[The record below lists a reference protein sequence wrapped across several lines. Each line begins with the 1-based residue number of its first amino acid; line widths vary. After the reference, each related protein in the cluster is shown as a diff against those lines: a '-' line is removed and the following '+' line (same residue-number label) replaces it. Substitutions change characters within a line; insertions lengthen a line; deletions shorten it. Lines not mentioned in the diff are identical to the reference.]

1 MVSSKL
7 KILVVLATLL
17 ITAFD
22 VSGKRGRSNDHQKRP
37 RKRPKFN
44 YQPTDRDNLD
54 HPSNSHSNS
63 TNARN
68 TNVLNPRVSNLHQSS
83 TAFPPQINDYYSP
96 IANAVP
102 NGSNHPFQVQPNI
115 NRSDTNN
122 GYGQQPTATQQT
134 QNVNH
139 PTSTGDNYDTV
150 ISQKIVE
157 TIRSITQS
165 MIDESYRDV
174 SAYHSD
180 CTQIMKPNIYTNRD
194 PSNSLTMLNKRLE
207 EIKERDEKYVAM
219 LKNKYDKRPLL
230 NQMIEMLENGQDQDD
245 MSQQYPPDVSSQYP
259 HNVSQQQK
267 HNMSHQYPP
276 DVNQHV
282 QTNAY
287 HHVQT
292 TASMSASPSP
302 GSYNQQYT
310 VNQHVI
316 LMSTLER
323 SPPTLK
329 LQNVNCRFKATTSS
343 TGKTSIPVTVNI
355 QEPEKKNTQNT
366 DWTCSTCT
374 FENSFI
380 VQICEIC
387 GMKKSQLPSQAS

>member
-22 VSGKRGRSNDHQKRP
+22 VSGKRGRGYDHHERP
-37 RKRPKFN
+37 RKRQKLN
-44 YQPTDRDNLD
+44 YEPTDQDDD
-54 HPSNSHSNS
+54 HNSNSHSNS
-63 TNARN
+63 RN
-68 TNVLNPRVSNLHQSS
+68 TNVLDTPRPQNQN
-83 TAFPPQINDYYSP
+83 QINDSFTP
-96 IANAVP
+96 TANAIP
-102 NGSNHPFQVQPNI
+102 NGSNRPSI
-115 NRSDTNN
+115 DRSDTNN
-122 GYGQQPTATQQT
+122 GYGQQPTTTQQT
-134 QNVNH
+134 NNVSH
-139 PTSTGDNYDTV
+139 HTSTGDNYDTV

-259 HNVSQQQK
+259 HNVSK
-267 HNMSHQYPP
+267 QYPP

-355 QEPEKKNTQNT
+355 QEPEKKNT
-366 DWTCSTCT
+366 
-374 FENSFI
+374 
-380 VQICEIC
+380 V
-387 GMKKSQLPSQAS
+387 PSHAS

>member
-44 YQPTDRDNLD
+44 YQPTDQDNLD

-83 TAFPPQINDYYSP
+83 TQFPPQINDYYSP

-139 PTSTGDNYDTV
+139 PTSTGDNYDTK
-150 ISQKIVE
+150 ISQHIVE

-165 MIDESYRDV
+165 MIDESNREF
-174 SAYHSD
+174 SAYQSD
-180 CTQIMKPNIYTNRD
+180 LDQIMKPNIYTD
-194 PSNSLTMLNKRLE
+194 QSNCFTMFKKILE
-207 EIKERDEKYVAM
+207 EIEKRDDKYVAM
-219 LKNKYDKRPLL
+219 LKNNYYDKPLL
-230 NQMIEMLENGQDQDD
+230 NRFSEMMENEEHQND
-245 MSQQYPPDVSSQYP
+245 MSQQHQ
-259 HNVSQQQK
+259 
-267 HNMSHQYPP
+267 HNMSQQYEIN
-276 DVNQHV
+276 VNQAV
-282 QTNAY
+282 QTNA
-287 HHVQT
+287 HQPSQT
-292 TASMSASPSP
+292 SYTNPLSTISMSASPSPPKIHP

-310 VNQHVI
+310 VNEHAI
-316 LMSTLER
+316 LMSTLET
-323 SPPTLK
+323 SPTTQK
-329 LQNVNCRFKATTSS
+329 LQNINYLFEATTAS
-343 TGKTSIPVTVNI
+343 TGQTIPVTVNI
-355 QEPEKKNTQNT
+355 QEAEKKNTQNP
-366 DWTCSTCT
+366 
-374 FENSFI
+374 
-380 VQICEIC
+380 V
-387 GMKKSQLPSQAS
+387 PSHAS